1 MNFAKE
7 LFEYVLR
14 FIKST
19 ANFLDIQKGFAA
31 DTYNVRKFLTTAVFE
46 RFYKTDFLLQQ
57 SLATDFLQG

>member
-7 LFEYVLR
+7 PFEYVLR
-14 FIKST
+14 FIQST

-46 RFYKTDFLLQQ
+46 KIYKTDFLLQQ